1 MCLMMQSL
9 AVNMVRTMM
18 KNIAHAL
25 MTNIRM
31 QGNSKEKIKMMLV
44 SGTLMVVALSD
55 LKSVPLQT
63 WKPQP
68 WHHPCSTLVW
78 NIGETLGAK
87 SCCDPVA

>member
-31 QGNSKEKIKMMLV
+31 QGNSKEKIKMMRMRINGVGVQKRLV
-44 SGTLMVVALSD
+44 
-55 LKSVPLQT
+55 
-63 WKPQP
+63 
-68 WHHPCSTLVW
+68 
-78 NIGETLGAK
+78 IGPRNRKAK
-87 SCCDPVA
+87 AKAKA

>member
-31 QGNSKEKIKMMLV
+31 QSNSKEKINMMRMRINGVGVQKRLV
-44 SGTLMVVALSD
+44 
-55 LKSVPLQT
+55 
-63 WKPQP
+63 
-68 WHHPCSTLVW
+68 
-78 NIGETLGAK
+78 IGPRNRKAK
-87 SCCDPVA
+87 AKAKA